1 MKIQRKDEWGKKFQV
16 WVSRDGI
23 NCEILFVDKDTSDK
37 DILIQA
43 EALFSSK
50 DIEAQKLADKTI
62 ADNLLTEKLDLVKDV
77 AIVDLKT
84 MLGVKGGITYTD

>member
-1 MKIQRKDEWGKKFQV
+1 MKIQRKDMWGKKLQV

-50 DIEAQKLADKTI
+50 DIEAQKSADKI
-62 ADNLLTEKLDLVKDV
+62 AADNILAKKIELVKD
-77 AIVDLKT
+77 ISLSE
-84 MLGVKGGITYTD
+84 LEVKSG